1 MANSVTLVLL
11 LLPPPF
17 RERGVRALLLPC
29 PPATIVPRLF
39 LRIVLLL
46 LDCLYMVMT
55 LGPFTSVV
63 LVFFYLMRCVPAPLS
78 VVWGTCMPLTTVTCV
93 MYPLRPL
100 ATALVKTLLLTHGE
114 LGGARWGPG
123 SALPLTRFFLIM
135 TTARTKGDGAGF
147 PTASP
152 QAQTASTHPRARGS
166 LSPRFGGACSG
177 SSSFG
182 MLCGTGSWSPT
193 TGRPTLLSSVMLKIF
208 IFLLATVGMPGSSG
222 PLLLVLG
229 SVRFLFVSP
238 SPRRTEMLL

>member
-63 LVFFYLMRCVPAPLS
+63 LVFFSLMLCVPASLS
-78 VVWGTCMPLTTVTCV
+78 VVWGTCTPLTTVTCV
-93 MYPLRPL
+93 MCALQPL
-100 ATALVKTLLLTHGE
+100 ATALVTFLLLKYAG
-114 LGGARWGPG
+114 LGGARRSPG
-123 SALPLTRFFLIM
+123 LALPLTRLFLTM
-135 TTARTKGDGAGF
+135 RMECTKGDGAGF

-152 QAQTASTHPRARGS
+152 
-166 LSPRFGGACSG
+166 
-177 SSSFG
+177 
-182 MLCGTGSWSPT
+182 
-193 TGRPTLLSSVMLKIF
+193 
-208 IFLLATVGMPGSSG
+208 
-222 PLLLVLG
+222 
-229 SVRFLFVSP
+229 
-238 SPRRTEMLL
+238 